1 MPFGAFL
8 FLNVYGYDSMF
19 STVEAAFIFPADS
32 LRAMRGHWIWG
43 RAGLRRGDKPCQA
56 GRCAA
61 AVRWESGRDV
71 SGYVGWAGAAGG
83 DRKGNRRVLMT
94 RVGGDRLTQLEDT
107 FW

>member
-1 MPFGAFL
+1 
-8 FLNVYGYDSMF
+8 MF

-94 RVGGDRLTQLEDT
+94 RVGGTASPNSKIHFGDGWIFNDPGIVNT
-107 FW
+107 F